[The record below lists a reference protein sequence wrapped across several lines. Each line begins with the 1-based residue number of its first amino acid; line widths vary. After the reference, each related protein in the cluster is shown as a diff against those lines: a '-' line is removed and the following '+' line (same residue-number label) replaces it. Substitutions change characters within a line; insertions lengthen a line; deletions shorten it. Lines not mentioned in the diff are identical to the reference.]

1 MVPGTASTQS
11 GESNPE
17 RRWQASAEFAYADQ
31 TGNRTLR
38 VLTGGLEASHLQKDL
53 FRLDLTLQSRYGE
66 SDESV
71 VARNHYGSL
80 AFDLSPSATWSPFL
94 FADAEHD
101 RFKRLDLRVSGGAGA
116 KYTIYRAEQTQTE
129 ASLSAALLLT
139 HETLVPSVDDPAP
152 PSRTIGRWSFRA
164 RGTQELPAGARIHNT
179 TFFQPLYDE
188 MADYL
193 LRSES
198 SVRMSL
204 TERLALSVS
213 YQWNRT
219 SLPPEGVS
227 PDDRILRTGLI
238 FDF

>member
-1 MVPGTASTQS
+1 MPSPAAAQS
-11 GESNPE
+11 EEPVAE

-38 VLTGGLEASHLQKDL
+38 VLTGGLKASHLQKDL

-71 VARNHYGSL
+71 VARSHYGSL

-94 FADAEHD
+94 FGEAEHD
-101 RFKRLDLRVSGGAGA
+101 RFKRLDARVSAGAGA
-116 KYTIYRAEQTQTE
+116 KYTIYRGEETQTE

-139 HETLVPSVDDPAP
+139 HETFVPSLEDPAP
-152 PSRTIGRWSFRA
+152 PSRTVGRWSFRA
-164 RGTQELPAGARIHNT
+164 RGTQDLPAGARIHNT

-204 TERLALSVS
+204 TERLAFSVS

-227 PDDRILRTGLI
+227 PDDRILSTGLI